1 LKPHPSKLKSR
12 AHQKAFDKGLLAWLD
27 DLPRPRCPYKDV
39 CFAKAW
45 RAGWDHG
52 EYLQWNL
59 IQAFA
64 KESRK
69 KS

>member
-1 LKPHPSKLKSR
+1 MNTHPSKLKSPACR
-12 AHQKAFDKGLLAWLD
+12 KAFDKGLLAWFD
-27 DLPRPRCPYKDV
+27 SLPRLKCPYRDV

-59 IQAFA
+59 IQAFIQ
-64 KESRK
+64 ERRK
-69 KS
+69 KR